1 MISAIKFG
9 TAQFLTSNPPA
20 NTVVLAFDFDDKKLY
35 LMDSEQRVLLSD
47 VVTSFLFGPDGKIKP
62 EFIESGAIAEVPTK
76 TSQLINDSGYVTK
89 DTKSLTYYLTKE
101 ETIKQITDYVVRL
114 NTKVDA
120 QFNDVNKEIA
130 QLKEQIAG
138 LSGTYVYIGK
148 INISNPSQGDLTEAA
163 LQLKGNVAV
172 GYVLVDASGK
182 EWYYDGAQWN
192 DFGSSSGSLVSW
204 NDILDKPDVVEY
216 QKYQE
221 KDASITLTNHNSLF
235 GTDTNGFIYNL
246 AMVSKWDKADF
257 GSASLQMNLNS
268 PSGIIT
274 VNDEK
279 ILATTDQ
286 IPTDYVVSSDL
297 TDVVRYQNLDNDKK
311 TESIVLKNDQAV
323 FGIGLSGGL
332 YNLAM
337 VSRWNKAD
345 FGSAAIELNLNAKDG
360 KVTINDDKV
369 LATTDQI
376 PTDYVVSGDIADV
389 VRYQNLSD
397 KKFKSILLDNNQA
410 IFGTD
415 VSGSTYNL
423 AMVSEWNKADFGS
436 TALQFNINS
445 INGLV
450 TINDDKVIATVDQIP
465 EVPDMSNVVKYQNL
479 GEYKTESILLKND
492 QAIFGTDLSGSI
504 YNLAMVSRWNKADY
518 GSESLELN
526 LNAASGIVTINDDK
540 VVATTE
546 YVDNKIS
553 DVAETATDAA
563 ASMIE
568 ESIAENGS
576 INNFVSSSIENA
588 IGTEDELTNTL
599 NAIAALSLKIENI

>member
-20 NTVVLAFDFDDKKLY
+20 NTVVLAFDFDDKQLY
-35 LMDSEQRVLLSD
+35 LMDSEHRVLLSD
-47 VVTSFLFGPDGKIKP
+47 VITSFLFGPDGKIKP
-62 EFIESGAIAEVPTK
+62 EFIESGAIVEVPTK

-101 ETIKQITDYVVRL
+101 ETIKQITNYVVRL

-120 QFNDVNKEIA
+120 QFDDVNKEIA

-172 GYVLVDASGK
+172 GYVLVDASEK

-216 QKYQE
+216 QKYPEEE
-221 KDASITLTNHNSLF
+221 KDASITLTNHNALL
-235 GTDTNGFIYNL
+235 GTSTNGAIYNL

-257 GSASLQMNLNS
+257 GSSSLQMNLNS

-274 VNDEK
+274 VNDDK

-286 IPTDYVVSSDL
+286 IPVDYVVSSDIEN
-297 TDVVRYQNLDNDKK
+297 VVRYQNLDNKK

-360 KVTINDDKV
+360 KVTINDDKI
-369 LATTDQI
+369 LATT
-376 PTDYVVSGDIADV
+376 
-389 VRYQNLSD
+389 
-397 KKFKSILLDNNQA
+397 
-410 IFGTD
+410 
-415 VSGSTYNL
+415 
-423 AMVSEWNKADFGS
+423 
-436 TALQFNINS
+436 
-445 INGLV
+445 
-450 TINDDKVIATVDQIP
+450 DQIP

-479 GEYKTESILLKND
+479 GKYKTESILLKND

-518 GSESLELN
+518 GSKSLELN
-526 LNAASGIVTINDDK
+526 LNATSGIVTINDDK

-553 DVAETATDAA
+553 DVVETATDAA